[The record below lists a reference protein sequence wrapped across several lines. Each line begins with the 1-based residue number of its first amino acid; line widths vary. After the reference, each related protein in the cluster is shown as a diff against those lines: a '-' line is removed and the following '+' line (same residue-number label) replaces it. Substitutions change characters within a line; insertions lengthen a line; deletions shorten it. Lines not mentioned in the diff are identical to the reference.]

1 MAAISYPL
9 HTDTR
14 NLSRFLSTIVSPKEV
29 VLGSDVHQQMY
40 CHLLCG
46 LRQWHSV
53 DGIRAPYADGLINA
67 FNLLEAKWQQLCK
80 DLENG
85 YPCSEIIT
93 DPSIRESVIR
103 ILSGPEIDLSNRIKS
118 ICEEKTWEG
127 IIGKLWP
134 NARYVKTI
142 STGSMQQYYPKLKFY
157 AGDVQILGGDYF
169 SSECSVAMNL
179 DITQPPE
186 TTRYVILPKAAYFEF
201 LRFDFISDSSSVNLQ
216 ETVVEL
222 PGVEVGK
229 MYEVV
234 VTTYRGFFRY
244 RLGDI
249 VKVVGFH
256 NSSPEVEFVMRA
268 PKSSYDV
275 ITERDLLASME
286 DFQVAIKEDMDTEIV
301 EFASFLEQGKEPKQL
316 KIFVEVKEKGSA
328 LLQNEDL
335 RKYCVLIEQGLG
347 GIYGVMK
354 ARGELGPLLLF
365 VVKTGSF
372 DSLLRV
378 ASETGSSAS
387 QYKPPKII
395 RSHKIAELLES
406 WVTVSS

>member
-1 MAAISYPL
+1 
-9 HTDTR
+9 
-14 NLSRFLSTIVSPKEV
+14 
-29 VLGSDVHQQMY
+29 
-40 CHLLCG
+40 
-46 LRQWHSV
+46 
-53 DGIRAPYADGLINA
+53 
-67 FNLLEAKWQQLCK
+67 
-80 DLENG
+80 
-85 YPCSEIIT
+85 
-93 DPSIRESVIR
+93 
-103 ILSGPEIDLSNRIKS
+103 
-118 ICEEKTWEG
+118 
-127 IIGKLWP
+127 
-134 NARYVKTI
+134 
-142 STGSMQQYYPKLKFY
+142 MQQYYPKHKFY

-186 TTRYVILPKAAYFEF
+186 STRYVILPNAAYVEF
-201 LRFDFISDSSSVNLQ
+201 LPFDFTNEPSSSVNLR

-222 PGVEVGK
+222 PGLEVGK

-275 ITERDLLASME
+275 ITERDLLSSMG

-301 EFASFLEQGKEPKQL
+301 EFASFLEQSKEPKQL
-316 KIFVEVKEKGSA
+316 KIFVEVKEGSA

-335 RKYCVLIEQGLG
+335 RKYCIFIEQGLG

-354 ARGELGPLLLF
+354 ARGELGLLLLF
-365 VVKTGSF
+365 VVK
-372 DSLLRV
+372 LV
-378 ASETGSSAS
+378 ALTA
-387 QYKPPKII
+387 Y
-395 RSHKIAELLES
+395 LE
-406 WVTVSS
+406 